1 MMTGRRWSE
10 SRDLFSSSNEM
21 IMGWE
26 VAYMRE
32 YDIPYIYAHKS
43 IFLKCH
49 IIYDKRK

>member
-1 MMTGRRWSE
+1 MTGRRWSE